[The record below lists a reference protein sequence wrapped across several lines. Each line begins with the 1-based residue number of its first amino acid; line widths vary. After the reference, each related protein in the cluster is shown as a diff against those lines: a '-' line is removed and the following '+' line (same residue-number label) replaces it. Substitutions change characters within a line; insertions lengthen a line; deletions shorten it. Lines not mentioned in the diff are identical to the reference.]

1 MVAART
7 LGPVGVASLVIGLV
21 LLAGRELLT
30 GVWAGLW
37 VFFVGTG
44 LVLLLYGA
52 VGSRHE

>member
-1 MVAART
+1 MVTART
-7 LGPVGVASLVIGLV
+7 LGPVGVASLVIGLA

-44 LVLLLYGA
+44 LVLLLYSA